1 MFFNFARILPEIV
14 DDGKKNQLK
23 TMSLLQNINSPSDLK
38 ELKEEQL
45 PEVCSDLRAFLID
58 KLSKNPG
65 HFASSLGTVE
75 LTVALHY
82 VYNTPLDRI
91 VWDVGHQAYSHK
103 ILTGRRETFDT
114 NRKFGGLSGFPN
126 PEESEY
132 DAFIAGHASNSI
144 SAALG
149 MAVAFQLKNENNRHV
164 VAVIGDGSLTGG
176 LAFEGLNNAA
186 SQPNDLLIILNDN
199 DMAIDNNVG
208 GLNEYLVKLTTS
220 STYNK
225 IRYDVYQRFKRKKL
239 ITDKGKNFIL
249 RLNNTIK
256 AIISRQQNIFEGL
269 NIRYFGPVDGHD
281 VNGLVRVL
289 NNIKDMKGPKLLHI
303 CTVKGK
309 GYEPAEKSAI
319 VWHAPGKFNKDTGE
333 RIVGKS
339 GPCPPKFQDVFGRTL
354 VELAKQNEKIVGITP
369 AMPTGC
375 SMTYMMKEFPQRS
388 FDVGI
393 AEEHAVT
400 YSAGLAKEGLL
411 PFCNVYSSFMQRA
424 YDQVI
429 HDVAIQNL
437 HVVFCLDR
445 AGLVGEDGV
454 THHGAFDLAY
464 MRCVP
469 NLIVSSPI
477 NEHYLR
483 HLMFTAT
490 YQAHQP
496 FVIRYPRGEGS
507 LIDWQCE
514 MQALEIG
521 KGRQLKDGKDLAVLT
536 IGPIG
541 VTAEAAIKRLESDG
555 YSVAHYDMIFLKPI
569 DHELLSKVASS
580 HSRIVTIED
589 GVIAGGLGSAV
600 LEYLAD
606 NKLTH
611 IQVDRIGL
619 PDSFVTHGSVPELTK
634 LCGID
639 EDGIYTRILGLL
651 NNSNMTA
658 ARDQQRDVTSMET
671 IEVLNGR

>member
-1 MFFNFARILPEIV
+1 
-14 DDGKKNQLK
+14 
-23 TMSLLQNINSPSDLK
+23 MSLLQNINNPSDLK
-38 ELKEEQL
+38 KLREDQL
-45 PEVCSDLRAFLID
+45 PEVCSELRTFLID
-58 KLSKNPG
+58 KLSTNPG
-65 HFASSLGTVE
+65 HFGSSLGTVE

-103 ILTGRRETFDT
+103 IITGRRDLFDT

-149 MAVAFQLKNENNRHV
+149 MAVAFQLKKETNRHV

-208 GLNEYLVKLTTS
+208 GLNQYLVKLTTS

-225 IRYDVYQRFKRKKL
+225 IRNDVYQHIKRKNL
-239 ITDKGKNFIL
+239 ISDRGKNFIL
-249 RLNNTIK
+249 RFNNSLK
-256 AIISRQQNIFEGL
+256 ALITKQHNIFEGL

-281 VNGLVRVL
+281 ISGLIRIL
-289 NNIKDMKGPKLLHI
+289 NNIKDMKGPKILHI

-309 GYEPAEKSAI
+309 GYAPAEKSAI
-319 VWHAPGKFNKDTGE
+319 VWHAPGKFNKLTGE
-333 RIVGKS
+333 RIVSKGTN
-339 GPCPPKFQDVFGRTL
+339 CPPKFQDVFGKTL
-354 VELAKQNEKIVGITP
+354 VELAHKDERIVGITP

-375 SMTYMMKEFPQRS
+375 SMTYMMKEFPSRS

-393 AEEHAVT
+393 AEEHSVT
-400 YSAGLAKEGLL
+400 YSAGLAKEGLI

-429 HDVAIQNL
+429 HDVAIQKL
-437 HVVFCLDR
+437 HVIFCLDR
-445 AGLVGEDGV
+445 AGIVGEDGV

-464 MRCVP
+464 MRCIP
-469 NLIVSSPI
+469 NMIISSPYD
-477 NEHYLR
+477 EHYLR
-483 HLMFTAT
+483 NLMYTAT
-490 YQAHQP
+490 YKADQP
-496 FVIRYPRGEGS
+496 FVIRYPRGEGR
-507 LIDWQCE
+507 LADWKNE
-514 MQALEIG
+514 MHPIEIG
-521 KGRQLKDGKDLAVLT
+521 KGRKMREGKNIAVLS

-541 VTAEAAIKRLESDG
+541 NSASDALNRLEKEG

-569 DHELLSKVASS
+569 DTALLSEVAS
-580 HSRIVTIED
+580 RFRTIVTVED
-589 GVIAGGLGSAV
+589 GAVTGGLGSAV
-600 LEYLAD
+600 LEFLAD
-606 NKLTH
+606 HDFNDVH
-611 IQVDRIGL
+611 VERIGL
-619 PDSFVTHGSVPELTK
+619 PDSFVTHGSVAELTHMV
-634 LCGID
+634 GTD
-639 EDGIYTRILGLL
+639 AEGIYHRVKGLILKANYQPHPLTELEEGII
-651 NNSNMTA
+651 SD
-658 ARDQQRDVTSMET
+658 R
-671 IEVLNGR
+671 